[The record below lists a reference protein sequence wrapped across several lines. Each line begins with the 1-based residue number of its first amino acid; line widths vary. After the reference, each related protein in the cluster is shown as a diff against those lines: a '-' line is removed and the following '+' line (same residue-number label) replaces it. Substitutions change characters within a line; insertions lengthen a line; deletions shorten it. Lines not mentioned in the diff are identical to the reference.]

1 MSVLSVRIDSELEE
15 KLRYLMQ
22 KRNIV
27 DKSAYIRQLI
37 QKSLFTDLLDFL
49 CDEVKFQRMSAWKAA
64 EIAKISLLEILKELS
79 QRNISSYDEAA
90 LKEDLEFAKRE

>member
-15 KLRYLMQ
+15 KLRYLME
-22 KRNIV
+22 KRKIV

-37 QKSLFTDLLDFL
+37 QNSLFKDLIDFL
-49 CDEVKFQRMSAWKAA
+49 CEEVKFQRMSAWKAA
-64 EIAKISLLEILKELS
+64 EIAKIPLLEMLKELS

-90 LKEDLEFAKRE
+90 LKEDLEYAKRE